1 MLPYLALRSRV
12 FSCMLHQHRVPFNPD
27 PEHQRRLHA
36 NHRRTPLHAGPCRRR
51 RHLLAYQK
59 KYRIAVLDKWAH
71 LRIIGDLL
79 LLFLPHVKRCEF
91 PYLLKAAKIFFDVTL
106 LTRNSPR
113 YFRGS
118 QLLAG
123 TINYWKTECGW
134 MFKNENEVPPNHPE

>member
-1 MLPYLALRSRV
+1 MPTIDEPHFMLVHVDVEGICWRTRRSTALQ
-12 FSCMLHQHRVPFNPD
+12 C
-27 PEHQRRLHA
+27 
-36 NHRRTPLHAGPCRRR
+36 
-51 RHLLAYQK
+51 
-59 KYRIAVLDKWAH
+59 IAVLDKWAH
-71 LRIIGDLL
+71 LRMIGDLL

-91 PYLLKAAKIFFDVTL
+91 PYLLKAVKIFFDVTL

-123 TINYWKTECGW
+123 AINYWKTECGW